1 MKVGQSQRKWKMSQD
16 LPPLDPELLDARD
29 AVFLEPRILFDIA
42 IVSVVPQKDYKKV
55 FYDLS
60 KLEEICKTKYN
71 SKTFDF
77 LIIHLKDRVD
87 YIGTI

>member
-1 MKVGQSQRKWKMSQD
+1 MSQD